1 MSRITVGRAV
11 IGVGLAFPF
20 VAAPRAIRAQ
30 ATRTTTAAAEQRRL
44 MTLDMQRLTLMAPPS
59 LETALATSAASWAEY
74 RVFYATRRK
83 PSGVAEPE
91 AYYGPLDDSV
101 KFGVATVTIPDHMRP
116 GVEDARGVC
125 RFFPGVLGG
134 CKRGPSNSILID
146 TIEPAPRTDWLTQV
160 RTAMGPV
167 DSVDAL
173 VYVHGYNNTYGD
185 AVRRAAELAYDIG
198 FPGLVF
204 TYDWASRSSLAEY
217 TVDQETAE
225 RSAPDF
231 RAFLK
236 AIADSTKARRIA
248 IVAHSMGTRLVAY
261 ALRDLGDTLSRLRL
275 GPIVFAA
282 SDVDSAIFRDQLAPA
297 MARAGRPVTLYAST
311 RDKALRASAD
321 FVHGAPRVGSGPPS
335 LMLFPGIDYVDASL
349 VDTDMLGHGYFAEN
363 KGLLDDIFLIIRH
376 GFGAADRNLA
386 GVSAGALRYYR
397 LR

>member
-1 MSRITVGRAV
+1 
-11 IGVGLAFPF
+11 
-20 VAAPRAIRAQ
+20 
-30 ATRTTTAAAEQRRL
+30 
-44 MTLDMQRLTLMAPPS
+44 
-59 LETALATSAASWAEY
+59 
-74 RVFYATRRK
+74 
-83 PSGVAEPE
+83 
-91 AYYGPLDDSV
+91 LDDSV

-116 GVEDARGVC
+116 GVEDARGFC
-125 RFFPGVLGG
+125 RFLPGALG
-134 CKRGPSNSILID
+134 CRRGPSNSILID
-146 TIEPAPRTDWLTQV
+146 TIEPAARADWLTQV

-275 GPIVFAA
+275 GPVVLAA
-282 SDVDSAIFRDQLAPA
+282 SDVDSAIFRDQLAPSV
-297 MARAGRPVTLYAST
+297 ARAGRPVTLYASS

-321 FVHGAPRVGSGPPS
+321 LVHGAPRVGSGPPS
-335 LMLFPGIDYVDASL
+335 VMLFPGIDYVDASL

-363 KGLLDDIFLIIRH
+363 KELLDDIFLIIRH
-376 GFGAADRNLA
+376 GFGAADRNLN